1 MGKSASYFRCAN
13 YKGRNIVTPSV
24 LDITHST
31 ERHASP
37 NPAHQ
42 MTIIV
47 GFFR

>member
-13 YKGRNIVTPSV
+13 CKGRNIVTLVV

-31 ERHASP
+31 GRRAPP

-47 GFFR
+47 GFCR